1 VPSSPGHDARLPRAI
16 AAAAIGA
23 IALIVGVVWHV
34 VGVRA
39 AARAAAER
47 SLTGRAMAA
56 ARLVDTWFAQRG
68 DDADELVTVAQING
82 GDSLAVRDGTAERL
96 LVHAVQSLRRREGYP
111 AVWMFDA
118 ARQPLVARGG
128 AALSP
133 AEDSALTQALQSRQ
147 TVVSWPERR
156 DSIITATFVRPVT
169 AIRRGTPAIVGAVVL
184 RANLDHAFAQS
195 TSAAPRPAATISPVI
210 VVPAPRRLLG
220 LTRCATSAP
229 DICLIAASDTLGRL
243 SQDTTASWQRI
254 ALLDGRH
261 VFVAT
266 RRLAA
271 LPWSVYVAQDQ
282 SAVYAQSRRQFESEA
297 LLLLVM
303 LAVGGLAIYAYDR
316 SANLRQLTERAQT
329 EARFASIVNTAM
341 DAIVIV
347 DEAFDI
353 VMLNLAAVSMF
364 GYPSHEASGRSVL
377 DLIPDGMKDE
387 LRRALAQTL
396 AGGTRP
402 RRFTAERYAAGRRR
416 DGSVFPMD
424 LSVSRSQM
432 DGRPTLTIV
441 MRDITDWKRA
451 EDNSEWQ
458 RRVLEAIATGVELRE
473 VLRTVARFHETQ
485 CPGVECSIHLVDD
498 DGMTLRTTCAPSMRP
513 EFVEGMDEIVVGPHS
528 ATCGTAVYRREQVVT
543 PDITTDRLWNDY
555 RALAL
560 EQGYHACWATPIR
573 SPQGR
578 VLGALAMYVRDAR
591 QPTAVELRVS
601 AVATQLAGI
610 AVDRAHAAESLRQS
624 EASFRSFV
632 ENSPIGIYRATGTGR
647 LLAVNASL
655 VQLLGYNSAL
665 ELLQVDMTKELFV
678 SADDRDR
685 LLNDLQAHGEL
696 RSTEMEWRR
705 KDHRAVTVRVSA
717 RAYRD
722 ERGAVWFS
730 EGFVENVT
738 PLRVAEQALRQSEKL
753 AALGQL
759 VSGVAHELNNPLA
772 AILHFAEDLLDDE
785 RTPDDLDALKAIRD
799 QARRSRSIVR
809 DLLAFVRFR
818 DAARDRVSVVDALNA
833 AVKGVQPA
841 IAESGATLTVQLP
854 PADATGSVDR
864 AGIQQI
870 ITNLVVNAAQAS
882 GRGGRVRLDVSVNA
896 PTNALRIV
904 VEDSGPGIPDT
915 LMDRIFEPFFTTKPI
930 GQGTGLGLSVTLGI
944 VQQLG
949 GAISVENRSGDG
961 EHGARFT
968 VELPLQAGSAEPE
981 PSVADSSIAVRAVP
995 GDGSKQPHVLIIDD
1009 EASIRA
1015 ALRRFFAR
1023 RGWAVSDAEDGTT
1036 GLGMILSR
1044 GSDYDVIISD
1054 LKMPGCSGVELH
1066 DHVAAVAPDLLD
1078 RIIFSTGDVASRD
1091 AADFVRRTR
1100 CIVMQKPFELRS
1112 LEGVVARLRQGAT
1125 A

>member
-1 VPSSPGHDARLPRAI
+1 VSPGQESRLPRAI
-16 AAAAIGA
+16 AIGA
-23 IALIVGVVWHV
+23 ATLGAVALIIGVVWHV
-34 VGVRA
+34 IDVRA
-39 AARAAAER
+39 TARAAAER
-47 SLTGRAMAA
+47 SMTMRALAA
-56 ARLVDTWFAQRG
+56 ARLVDAWFSQRAE
-68 DDADELVTVAQING
+68 DADELVTIAQING
-82 GDSLAVRDGTAERL
+82 GDSLAVTNVAASRL
-96 LVHAVQSLRRREGYP
+96 LEHAVESLRRREMYP
-111 AVWMFDA
+111 AVWMFDG
-118 ARQPLVARGG
+118 ARRPIVARGD

-133 AEDSALTQALQSRQ
+133 AEDSAIVQAMRSRAIA
-147 TVVSWPERR
+147 VSRPQRR
-156 DSIITATFVRPVT
+156 DSMVTATFVRPVT
-169 AIRRGTPAIVGAVVL
+169 AARRGAPVIVGYVVM
-184 RANLDHAFAQS
+184 RANLNRAFAQS
-195 TSAAPRPAATISPVI
+195 TNPGLRSTSAVSPVI
-210 VVPAPRRLLG
+210 VVPTPRG
-220 LTRCATSAP
+220 LVGITRCPTSAINVCVIP
-229 DICLIAASDTLGRL
+229 ATDTLSRL
-243 SQDTTASWQRI
+243 SQAAPFTW
-254 ALLDGRH
+254 GRVELPSGRR
-261 VFVAT
+261 VFAAT
-266 RRLAA
+266 RRLEA
-271 LPWSVYVAQDQ
+271 LPWSVYVAQD
-282 SAVYAQSRRQFESEA
+282 AATVFAQTRARLESEA
-297 LLLLVM
+297 LLLLGM

-316 SANLRQLTERAQT
+316 SANLRRLTERAQT
-329 EARFASIVNTAM
+329 EARFASIVDTAM

-347 DEAFDI
+347 DERYEI
-353 VMLNLAAVSMF
+353 VMLNVAAVSMF
-364 GYPSHEASGRSVL
+364 GYAAPDASGRSVL

-396 AGGTRP
+396 NGGNRP
-402 RRFTAERYAAGRRR
+402 RRFTAERYAAGRRQ
-416 DGSVFPMD
+416 DGSIFPMD

-458 RRVLEAIATGVELRE
+458 RRVLEAIATGIELRE

-485 CPGVECSIHLVDD
+485 CPGVECAIHLVDD

-513 EFVEGMDEIVVGPHS
+513 EFAEGMDEIVIGPHS

-543 PDITTDRLWNDY
+543 TDIAADRLWNDY

-560 EQGYHACWATPIR
+560 EQGYRACWAMPIR

-578 VLGALAMYVRDAR
+578 VLGALAMYVRETR
-591 QPTAVELRVS
+591 QPTALELRVS

-655 VQLLGYNSAL
+655 VQLLGYKSAL

-678 SADDRDR
+678 SAADRDR
-685 LLNDLQAHGEL
+685 LLTDLQAHGEL

-705 KDHRAVTVRVSA
+705 KDSTAVTVRVSA

-722 ERGAVWFS
+722 ERGSVWFS

-738 PLRVAEQALRQSEKL
+738 PLRAAEQALRQSEKL

-772 AILHFAEDLLDDE
+772 AILHFTEDLLDDE
-785 RTPDDLDALKAIRD
+785 RTPDDLEALKAIRD

-833 AVKGVQPA
+833 AVKGLQPA
-841 IAESGATLTVQLP
+841 INETGASLSMELP
-854 PADATGSVDR
+854 PDDARGSVDR
-864 AGIQQI
+864 AGVQQI
-870 ITNLVVNAAQAS
+870 VTNLVVNAAQAS
-882 GRGGRVRLDVSVNA
+882 GRGGHVRLVVAVNE
-896 PTNALRIV
+896 TELRIT
-904 VEDSGPGIPDT
+904 VEDSGPGIPEK

-949 GAISVENRSGDG
+949 GRIAVENRTGAG
-961 EHGARFT
+961 EHGARFR
-968 VELPLQAGSAEPE
+968 VELPLQAGMAHAEP
-981 PSVADSSIAVRAVP
+981 VAAGSSISFRAAA
-995 GDGSKQPHVLIIDD
+995 GDGAKQPHVLIVDD
-1009 EASIRA
+1009 EAPIRA

-1023 RGWAVSDAEDGTT
+1023 RGWAVSEAEDGTA
-1036 GLGMILSR
+1036 GLSMMLSR
-1044 GSDYDVIISD
+1044 GIDYDVVISD

-1078 RIIFSTGDVASRD
+1078 RLIFSTGDVASRD
-1091 AADFVRRTR
+1091 AADFVQRTR
-1100 CIVMQKPFELRS
+1100 CVVLQKPFELRS
-1112 LEGVVARLRQGAT
+1112 LEAVVARMRHAT
-1125 A
+1125 LA